1 MFALVN
7 HGVPTET
14 AEAMCPWFYSS
25 GVLYEEHSRER
36 WISGFMRL
44 IGTQMLDIL
53 DSEEKKNSAMEK
65 IYLMLHYG
73 TTGENGSQWT
83 TYALRC
89 VAQKP

>member
-1 MFALVN
+1 
-7 HGVPTET
+7 
-14 AEAMCPWFYSS
+14 
-25 GVLYEEHSRER
+25 
-36 WISGFMRL
+36 MRL
-44 IGTQMLDIL
+44 IGAQMLDIL

-65 IYLMLHYG
+65 ICLMLHYG